1 MASKNIHHS
10 EISPKLIEDLGF
22 IDSVTVGLMMNNLD
36 IEDMQLSESVSQYD
50 KIKDLLTT
58 ETTNDLTTV
67 KRAFVLPMHNVSSDR
82 LKAALKEHKIGITN
96 DYEKAD
102 FIIPHTNFYDS
113 YTSLASIP
121 QTKMMFKLSN
131 GYYSNAHRTA
141 VVDYHEKHGNNV
153 ILEKRSLGDMYQHNI
168 DYTSAPYD
176 SFVFSNMSLALAGLV
191 EDGTLQVI
199 ETDTI
204 LNQSANRVPMTEELM
219 EDITKMIDGYSVSD
233 EEYEMAGK
241 IIPTIDPTGEPYL
254 LYKYS
259 EFLNRNS
266 YHYNRNKDV
275 MYWLDKYHIENL
287 ARMNAEEAIQYFEE
301 EGQLDSRCFRALEV
315 KCREQIQISNR
326 ELYTFKVQVKPEYR
340 KYMEETVK

>member
-10 EISPKLIEDLGF
+10 EISPELIEDLGF

-36 IEDMQLSESVSQYD
+36 IEDMQLSESESQYD
-50 KIKDLLTT
+50 KIKDLLAT
-58 ETTNDLTTV
+58 ETTSDLTTV
-67 KRAFVLPMHNVSSDR
+67 KRAFVLPMHNVSTDR

-102 FIIPHTNFYDS
+102 FIVPHTNFYDVYS
-113 YTSLASIP
+113 SVALIP
-121 QTKMMFKLSN
+121 QTKMMFKLTN
-131 GYYSNAHRTA
+131 GYYSNEHRTA
-141 VVDYHEKHGNNV
+141 VEDYHEKHGNNV
-153 ILEKRSLGDMYQHNI
+153 LLDKRSLGDSYQHNI
-168 DYTSAPYD
+168 DYVSAPYD
-176 SFVFSNMSLALAGLV
+176 SYVFSNMSLALASLIDNG
-191 EDGTLQVI
+191 DMQVI

-204 LNQSANRVPMTEELM
+204 LNQSANRIPMTKELM

-254 LYKYS
+254 LYENS
-259 EFLNRNS
+259 DLLNRNS

-275 MYWLDKYHIENL
+275 MYWLDKHDIENL
-287 ARMNAEEAIQYFEE
+287 ARLNAEQAIKYFEE
-301 EGQLDSRCFRALEV
+301 RDMLDSRCFRALEV
-315 KCREQIQISNR
+315 KCREEIQIHNR

-340 KYMEETVK
+340 KYMQD

>member
-10 EISPKLIEDLGF
+10 EISPELLDNLGF
-22 IDSVTVGLMMNNLD
+22 TDAVSVGFMMNNLD
-36 IEDMQLSESVSQYD
+36 IEDVQLSESKSQYD
-50 KIKDLLTT
+50 KIKNLLTT
-58 ETTNDLTTV
+58 ETTSDLTIV
-67 KRAFVLPMHNVSSDR
+67 KRAFVLPMHNVSTDR
-82 LKAALKEHKIGITN
+82 LKASLKEHNISITN

-121 QTKMMFKLSN
+121 QTKMMFKISN
-131 GYYSNAHRTA
+131 GYYSNEHREA
-141 VVDYHEKHGNNV
+141 VQDYHEETGNNV
-153 ILEKRSLGDMYQHNI
+153 LLDKRALGDRYQHNI

-176 SFVFSNMSLALAGLV
+176 SFIFSNMSLALANLIDAG
-191 EDGTLQVI
+191 DLQVI

-204 LNQSANRVPMTEELM
+204 LNQSANRTPMTKDLM
-219 EDITKMIDGYSVSD
+219 EDITKMIDGYTVSD

-254 LYKYS
+254 LYEYS
-259 EFLNRNS
+259 DLLNRNS

-275 MYWLDKYHIENL
+275 MYWLNKHDVYRL
-287 ARMNAEEAIQYFEE
+287 SSMNAEEAIQYFEE
-301 EGQLDSRCFRALEV
+301 SGELDSRCFRALEV

-340 KYMEETVK
+340 KYMQD